1 MAFLSR
7 LLNRGAGR
15 APPEQGSTQDVGPIS
30 LPAPPPSDE
39 MAHLLGQYA
48 VQTVKLNPQAQ
59 DPDQGAPEVPGAGS
73 ASPGSSGATY
83 LDPLSLAG
91 LTEDSLVETA
101 GAEPVGAEA
110 AGVEAPGSIEH
121 HLLGVFEE
129 EVQVDEQLSAL
140 SSNVE
145 EVAAQELVDD
155 LRALMGQLGRGS

>member
-1 MAFLSR
+1 M
-7 LLNRGAGR
+7 
-15 APPEQGSTQDVGPIS
+15 
-30 LPAPPPSDE
+30 
-39 MAHLLGQYA
+39 
-48 VQTVKLNPQAQ
+48 
-59 DPDQGAPEVPGAGS
+59 
-73 ASPGSSGATY
+73 
-83 LDPLSLAG
+83 DPLSLAG

-121 HLLGVFEE
+121 DLLGVFEE